1 MGKSTIGTVWVVLLL
16 LLEKREAF
24 KEINPREPW

>member
-1 MGKSTIGTVWVVLLL
+1 MGKSTIGTVWLVLLL
-16 LLEKREAF
+16 LQEKREAF